1 MLAMWLG
8 MSALAVDMQVD
19 MAMVVDGVQQHMV
32 LAGVVAMDMAMVVD
46 GEVNGLVP
54 AIMAFLKQFITHH
67 Q

>member
-8 MSALAVDMQVD
+8 MSALAVAMQVA
-19 MAMVVDGVQQHMV
+19 MAMVVDGDQQHMV

-46 GEVNGLVP
+46 GVVNGRVP
-54 AIMAFLKQFITHH
+54 AITVIPQQFITRH

>member
-8 MSALAVDMQVD
+8 MSALAVDMQVA

-54 AIMAFLKQFITHH
+54 AIMAFLKQFIMRH

>member
-8 MSALAVDMQVD
+8 MSALAVDMQVA

-46 GEVNGLVP
+46 GVVNGRVP
-54 AIMAFLKQFITHH
+54 AITVIPQQFITRH